1 MFTIGLLDPGG
12 FCDIETYTNK
22 QNHLDTGGMHHISA
36 ATLDP
41 ERGATMVRYL
51 ESEYTVSIAVHLQ
64 LSALVGRII
73 TFRVIF

>member
-1 MFTIGLLDPGG
+1 MLTIGLLDPGG
-12 FCDIETYTNK
+12 LCDIETYTNK

-41 ERGATMVRYL
+41 VRCTTMIRYL
-51 ESEYTVSIAVHLQ
+51 ETEDTVSIAVHLQ